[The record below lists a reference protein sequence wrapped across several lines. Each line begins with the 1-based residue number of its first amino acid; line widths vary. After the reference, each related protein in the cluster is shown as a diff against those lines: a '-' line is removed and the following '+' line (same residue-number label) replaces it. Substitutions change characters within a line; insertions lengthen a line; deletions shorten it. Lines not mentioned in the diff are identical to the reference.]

1 MMIKFMWFVVGLAI
15 CLSLGV
21 IMSLCQWMGMPNA
34 GFNSWLLLMIIALPI
49 SMAGI
54 NGLLPNQDA
63 SIFSRKG
70 WR

>member
-15 CLSLGV
+15 CLSLGA
-21 IMSLCQWMGMPNA
+21 IMSLCQSMGMLNA
-34 GFNSWLLLMIIALPI
+34 GFNCWLLLMIVALPI

-63 SIFSRKG
+63 SIFP
-70 WR
+70 